1 MVITK
6 QERAARA
13 NQPKGKL
20 GRELAKEKA
29 QTMNGSLE
37 GASRDERRRRE
48 VVESNEAR
56 NYN

>member
-1 MVITK
+1 MITK
-6 QERAARA
+6 QERAVRT

-20 GRELAKEKA
+20 GRDLAKEKA
-29 QTMNGSLE
+29 QTINGSLE

-48 VVESNEAR
+48 VDESTEAR